1 MSDNRVKHVAFV
13 DEKLLATFSELKSGK
28 FEEKQ
33 LVSYIERAIDDLKE
47 NPLVG
52 IVVPMKLCP
61 REYIAKFNV
70 NNLRKYDL
78 PNGWRLVYTLKG
90 NQVEIISVI
99 LEWFS
104 HKEYEKRFGYRV
116 S

>member
-1 MSDNRVKHVAFV
+1 MSDSRVKHVSFV
-13 DEKLLATFSELKSGK
+13 DEKLLASFSELKSGK

-33 LVSYIERAIDDLKE
+33 LASYIERAIADLKE

-52 IVVPMKLCP
+52 ISVPMKLWP
-61 REYIAKFNV
+61 KEYIVKFKV

-99 LEWFS
+99 LEWFD
-104 HKEYEKRFGYRV
+104 HKNYEKRFGYKVR
-116 S
+116 